1 MSKIPYID
9 RGYGNYGLT
18 GECAFLWALFLMNE
32 ADMADDNIAYD
43 KWKAMAE
50 SLQPREG
57 VATPATVHY
66 AALEE
71 EISKYEAREYV
82 YPGSDPQ
89 E

>member
-1 MSKIPYID
+1 MGTQGGLEMSKIPYVD

-43 KWKAMAE
+43 KWKACAE
-50 SLQPREG
+50 TLQPREG
-57 VATPATVHY
+57 KPTPAVVHY

-71 EISKYEAREYV
+71 EIAKYIDKE
-82 YPGSDPQ
+82 
-89 E
+89 